1 MDDLFADEVV
11 VPSFGQYSSSPH
23 PSGQGF
29 IIHIEHGQ
37 LIYIPQFISKKIAD
51 RALDVLLE
59 NNLYN
64 WKDTEWANINHLENI
79 IWKNIQWK
87 QDLIRIYGKTHL
99 LPRLTAW
106 YGEDGKSYTYAGIES
121 HPLAWNKP
129 LLWLKNQLETV
140 SQSSFN
146 SVLLNWYR
154 DGQDHLAWHD
164 DAEAELGNNPT
175 IGSLNFG
182 ASRRFLLRRKDNH
195 NDKIELLL
203 GHGDLLIMAG
213 ELQQYWQHCVPK
225 QTKVKNSRINLTFRY
240 IHPLLP

>member
-11 VPSFGQYSSSPH
+11 APLFGQYKSSFH

-29 IIHIEHGQ
+29 IIHIENGQ
-37 LIYIPQFISKKIAD
+37 LIYIPQFIPQKIAN
-51 RALDVLLE
+51 RTLDVLLE
-59 NNLYN
+59 NNLYA
-64 WKDTEWANINHLENI
+64 WQTTQWANINDLKNI
-79 IWKNIQWK
+79 VWKNIQWK
-87 QDLIRIYGKTHL
+87 QDSIKIYGKTHL

-106 YGEDGKSYTYAGIES
+106 YGEAGKSYTYSGIES

-129 LLWLKNQLETV
+129 LLWLKQQLEAV